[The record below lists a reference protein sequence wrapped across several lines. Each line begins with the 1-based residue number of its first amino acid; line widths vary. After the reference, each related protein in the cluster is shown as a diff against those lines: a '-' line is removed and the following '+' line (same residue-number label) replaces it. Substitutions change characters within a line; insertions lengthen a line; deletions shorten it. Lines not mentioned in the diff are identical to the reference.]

1 MAIRIP
7 WNKYEVALLID
18 ACVQYE
24 TTSCERNHIISDL
37 SKKLRKLAVNNKIE
51 IDATD
56 TKNNLNHIQQTL
68 DNAKVGFD
76 SINDITSIIDKNSSS
91 YITFEHPE
99 FEDLNNL
106 QNYH

>member
-1 MAIRIP
+1 MSSQDIVQNAAQISNHMEEIR
-7 WNKYEVALLID
+7 N
-18 ACVQYE
+18 
-24 TTSCERNHIISDL
+24 S
-37 SKKLRKLAVNNKIE
+37 NNKIE
-51 IDATD
+51 SDAND
-56 TKNNLNHIQQTL
+56 TKNNLNTIQQTL